1 MVEALGLSLKEFI
14 FYLVNFLILVGI
26 LGKFLYR
33 PFLDMLAKR
42 KQTIQDALDNAAMTN
57 AKADQKL
64 ENYEKKIANYEAEGR
79 EIIRK
84 SKAKADAQA
93 KRIIDDANARA
104 GEMIVKAEKEI
115 ERERAS
121 ALADMRQEVAAM
133 ALQAASKIMEHELS
147 GDDEQMKIVDKVIEE
162 AGRPGWQN

>member
-1 MVEALGLSLKEFI
+1 MVEALGLSLTQFI
-14 FYLVNFLILVGI
+14 FYLINFLILVGI

-84 SKAKADAQA
+84 SKAKADDQA
-93 KRIIDDANARA
+93 KRIIEDANNRA
-104 GEMIVKAEKEI
+104 GELIVKAEKEI

-121 ALADMRQEVAAM
+121 ALADMKKEVASM
-133 ALQAASKIMEHELS
+133 ALLAAGKILERELS
-147 GDDEQMKIVDKVIEE
+147 GDEEQMRIVDQVIEE
-162 AGRPGWQN
+162 AGK